1 MRLVKARWLSVSKES
16 KNNEFK
22 KAFVTVKY
30 FYKVIWKNFKSY
42 IVFNLIAAVMR
53 AVYPLFIV
61 FLPKILIDEF
71 QASRDFKRM
80 LYIALAFVVGY
91 IAVMALDSI
100 CTQTY
105 QKKVDEFNRYFEMQH
120 KQKCA
125 EMDFDL
131 TEDPKILDLAS
142 KAQTGLRW
150 YGGVD
155 AFMSSFTGI
164 ISGVLS
170 IISTGFILFTGSI
183 WIVLLAVTVLILN
196 FFITKKSN
204 SIEKKQNEDTA
215 ILDRKLNYNFWQVS
229 DFKYGKDVRLY
240 DASDMLID
248 NCNEVADEFI
258 DVIRV
263 GNNKMFALSGLSS
276 VITTVNNIGMYG
288 ILGAMAIK
296 KTITIGNFTMY
307 ASAATQFTNSM
318 MSIIQ
323 SAQHFFMVSTY
334 LYNYVDFM
342 GIKTDSA
349 FGNAPIDEAESHV
362 IEFKDVWFKYPR
374 TENYILQGVN
384 ITIKSG
390 EKLSIVG
397 LNGAGKTTFIKLL
410 CRLYKVDK
418 GEILIDG
425 KNINSYDFN
434 EYSKLF
440 SVVFQDFK
448 LFSFSIKENIALS
461 EKPDTEKV
469 KKLCEQVG
477 LGKKISSLPNGI
489 DTVLFRQFDDS
500 GIEPSGGEQ
509 QKMSIARALY
519 KDSSIVILD
528 EPTAALDPVAEYDI
542 YRQFNDF
549 VERKTAIYISHRLS
563 SCKFCDKIAVFS
575 GNNIAEYGTH
585 DELLKI
591 KNGIYSKM
599 WNAQAQYYA

>member
-1 MRLVKARWLSVSKES
+1 MSKES
-16 KNNEFK
+16 KNKEFK
-22 KAFVTVKY
+22 KAFITVKY
-30 FYKVIWKNFKSY
+30 FYKVIWRNFKSY

-53 AVYPLFIV
+53 AIYPLFIV
-61 FLPKILIDEF
+61 FLPKLLIDEF
-71 QASRDFKRM
+71 QAGRDFKRM
-80 LYIALAFVVGY
+80 LFITLAFVVGY

-100 CTQTY
+100 CSQTY

-142 KAQTGLRW
+142 KAQTGLNW

-155 AFMSSFTGI
+155 TFMSSFTGI

-170 IISTGFILFTGSI
+170 IFSTGFILFTGSI
-183 WIVLLAVTVLILN
+183 WIILLAMTVLILN
-196 FFITKKSN
+196 FFITKRSN

-215 ILDRKLNYNFWQVS
+215 ILDRKLNYNFFQVS
-229 DFKYGKDVRLY
+229 DFKYGKGIRLY
-240 DASDMLID
+240 NASNMLIN

-258 DVIRV
+258 EVIRV
-263 GNNKMFALSGLSS
+263 GNNKMAVLSAFSS
-276 VITTVNNIGMYG
+276 ILTTVNNVGMYG
-288 ILGAMAIK
+288 VLGAMAIK
-296 KTITIGNFTMY
+296 KIITIGNFTMY

-318 MSIIQ
+318 VSIIQ
-323 SAQHFFMVSTY
+323 SAQQFLMVSTY

-349 FGNAPIDEAESHV
+349 FGNEPINKNGEHV

-384 ITIKSG
+384 IKINSG

-440 SVVFQDFK
+440 SVVFQDYK
-448 LFSFSIKENIALS
+448 LFAFSIKENISLS
-461 EKPDTEKV
+461 ENPDDDKV
-469 KKLCEQVG
+469 KRLCEDVG
-477 LGKKISSLPNGI
+477 LGNKIDSFPNGI
-489 DTVLFRQFDDS
+489 DTSLFRQFDDT

-519 KDSSIVILD
+519 KDSPIVILD

-549 VERKTAIYISHRLS
+549 VENKTAIYISHRLS
-563 SCKFCDKIAVFS
+563 SCKFCDRIAVFS
-575 GNNIAEYGTH
+575 GNNIAEFGTH
-585 DELLKI
+585 DELVSN

>member
-1 MRLVKARWLSVSKES
+1 MSK
-16 KNNEFK
+16 KNKNTEFK
-22 KAFVTVKY
+22 KAFVTLKY
-30 FYKVIWKNFKSY
+30 FYNVIWKNFKSY
-42 IVFNLIAAVMR
+42 IMFNLIAAVMR
-53 AVYPLFIV
+53 SIYPLFIV
-61 FLPKILIDEF
+61 FLPKLLIDEF
-71 QASRDFKRM
+71 QSGRDLKRM
-80 LYIALAFVVGY
+80 FYITFAFVIGY

-142 KAQTGLRW
+142 KAQTGLNW

-170 IISTGFILFTGSI
+170 ILSTGFILFTGSI
-183 WIVLLAVTVLILN
+183 WIILLAMAVLILN
-196 FFITKKSN
+196 FFITQKSN

-240 DASDMLID
+240 NASDMLIN

-258 DVIRV
+258 EVIRV
-263 GNNKMFALSGLSS
+263 GNDKMAVLSAFSS
-276 VITTVNNIGMYG
+276 ILTTVNNVGMYG

-296 KTITIGNFTMY
+296 KIITIGNFTMY

-318 MSIIQ
+318 ISILQ
-323 SAQHFFMVSTY
+323 SAQQFFMVSSY

-349 FGNAPIDEAESHV
+349 FGSSSIEEKGDHV
-362 IEFKDVWFKYPR
+362 IEFRDVWFKYPR
-374 TENYILQGVN
+374 TDKYVLKGVN
-384 ITIKSG
+384 IKINKG

-448 LFSFSIKENIALS
+448 LFSFTIKENIAIS
-461 EKPDTEKV
+461 ENPDDAKV
-469 KKLCEQVG
+469 KALCDKVG
-477 LGKKISSLPNGI
+477 LENKINSLENGI
-489 DTVLFRQFDDS
+489 DTLLFRQFDNS

-519 KDSSIVILD
+519 KDSPIVILD
-528 EPTAALDPVAEYDI
+528 EPTAALDPIAEYDI
-542 YRQFNDF
+542 YRQFNGF
-549 VERKTAIYISHRLS
+549 VENKTAIYISHRLS
-563 SCKFCDKIAVFS
+563 SCKFCDRIAVFS
-575 GNNIAEYGTH
+575 ENNIAEYGTH
-585 DELLKI
+585 DELIKN
-591 KNGIYSKM
+591 KNGIYYKM

>member
-1 MRLVKARWLSVSKES
+1 MSKES
-16 KNNEFK
+16 KNKEFK
-22 KAFVTVKY
+22 KAFITVKY
-30 FYKVIWKNFKSY
+30 FYKVIWRNFKSY

-53 AVYPLFIV
+53 AIYPLFIV
-61 FLPKILIDEF
+61 FLPKLLIDEF
-71 QASRDFKRM
+71 QAGRDFKRM
-80 LYIALAFVVGY
+80 LFITLAFVVGY
-91 IAVMALDSI
+91 IAVMALDSL

-142 KAQTGLRW
+142 KAQTGLNW

-155 AFMSSFTGI
+155 TFMSSFTGI

-170 IISTGFILFTGSI
+170 IFSTGFILFTGSI
-183 WIVLLAVTVLILN
+183 WIILLAMTVLILN
-196 FFITKKSN
+196 FFITKRSN

-215 ILDRKLNYNFWQVS
+215 ILDRKLNYNFFQVS
-229 DFKYGKDVRLY
+229 DFKYGKDIRLY
-240 DASDMLID
+240 NASNMLIN

-258 DVIRV
+258 EVIRV
-263 GNNKMFALSGLSS
+263 GNNKMAVLSAFSS
-276 VITTVNNIGMYG
+276 ILTTVNNVGMYG
-288 ILGAMAIK
+288 VLGAMAIK
-296 KTITIGNFTMY
+296 KIITIGNFTMY

-318 MSIIQ
+318 VSIIQ
-323 SAQHFFMVSTY
+323 SAQQFLMVSTY

-349 FGNAPIDEAESHV
+349 FGNEPINKNGKHV

-374 TENYILQGVN
+374 TENYVLQGVN
-384 ITIKSG
+384 IKIYSS

-440 SVVFQDFK
+440 SVVFQDYK
-448 LFSFSIKENIALS
+448 LFAFSIKENISLS
-461 EKPDTEKV
+461 ENPDDDKV
-469 KKLCEQVG
+469 KRLCEDVG
-477 LGKKISSLPNGI
+477 LGNKIDSLPNGI
-489 DTVLFRQFDDS
+489 DTSLFRQFDDT

-519 KDSSIVILD
+519 KDSPIVILD

-549 VERKTAIYISHRLS
+549 VENKTAIYISHRLS
-563 SCKFCDKIAVFS
+563 SCKFCDRIAVFS
-575 GNNIAEYGTH
+575 GNNIAEFGTH
-585 DELLKI
+585 DELVSN

>member
-1 MRLVKARWLSVSKES
+1 MSKES
-16 KNNEFK
+16 KNKEFK
-22 KAFVTVKY
+22 KAFITVKY
-30 FYKVIWKNFKSY
+30 FYKVIWRNFKSY

-53 AVYPLFIV
+53 AIYPLFIV
-61 FLPKILIDEF
+61 FLPKLLIDEF
-71 QASRDFKRM
+71 QAGRDFKRM
-80 LYIALAFVVGY
+80 LFITLAFVVGY
-91 IAVMALDSI
+91 IAVMALDSL

-142 KAQTGLRW
+142 KAQTGLNW

-155 AFMSSFTGI
+155 TFMSSFTGI

-170 IISTGFILFTGSI
+170 IFSTGFILFTGSI
-183 WIVLLAVTVLILN
+183 WIILLAMTVLILN
-196 FFITKKSN
+196 FFITKRSN

-215 ILDRKLNYNFWQVS
+215 ILDRKLNYNFFQVS
-229 DFKYGKDVRLY
+229 DFKYGKDIRLY
-240 DASDMLID
+240 NASDMLIN

-258 DVIRV
+258 EVIRV
-263 GNNKMFALSGLSS
+263 GNNKMAVLSAFSS
-276 VITTVNNIGMYG
+276 ILTTVNNVGMYG
-288 ILGAMAIK
+288 VLGAMAIK
-296 KTITIGNFTMY
+296 KIITIGNFTMY

-318 MSIIQ
+318 VSIIQ
-323 SAQHFFMVSTY
+323 SAQQFLMVSTY

-349 FGNAPIDEAESHV
+349 FGNEPINKNGKHV

-374 TENYILQGVN
+374 TENYVLQGVN
-384 ITIKSG
+384 IKIYSG

-440 SVVFQDFK
+440 SVVFQDYK
-448 LFSFSIKENIALS
+448 LFAFSIKENISLS
-461 EKPDTEKV
+461 ENPDDDKV
-469 KKLCEQVG
+469 KRLCEDVG
-477 LGKKISSLPNGI
+477 LGNKIDSLPNGI
-489 DTVLFRQFDDS
+489 DTSLFRQFDDT

-519 KDSSIVILD
+519 KDSPIVILD

-549 VERKTAIYISHRLS
+549 VENKTAIYISHRLS
-563 SCKFCDKIAVFS
+563 SCKFCDRIAVFS
-575 GNNIAEYGTH
+575 GNNIAEFGTH
-585 DELLKI
+585 DELVKI
-591 KNGIYSKM
+591 KDGIYSKM

>member
-1 MRLVKARWLSVSKES
+1 MRARWLSMSKEKTS
-16 KNNEFK
+16 KNTDFK
-22 KAFVTVKY
+22 KAFISLKY

-53 AVYPLFIV
+53 AIYPLFIV

-71 QASRDFKRM
+71 QAGRDFKRM
-80 LYIALAFVVGY
+80 LYITLAFVVGY
-91 IAVMALDSI
+91 IAVMALDSL

-131 TEDPKILDLAS
+131 TEDPKILDLSA
-142 KAQTGLRW
+142 KAQKGLTW

-170 IISTGFILFTGSI
+170 ILSTGFILFTGSI

-204 SIEKKQNEDTA
+204 SFEKKLNEDFA
-215 ILDRKLNYNFWQVS
+215 ICGRKLDYNLSQVS
-229 DFKYGKDVRLY
+229 EFKYGKDIRLY
-240 DASDMLID
+240 NASDMLID
-248 NCNEVADEFI
+248 NCNEVADECVEFH
-258 DVIRV
+258 RV
-263 GNNKMFALSGLSS
+263 YNNKMAGLAGLSAI
-276 VITTVNNIGMYG
+276 ITSVNNVGMYG
-288 ILGAMAIK
+288 VLGAMAIK
-296 KTITIGNFTMY
+296 KVITIGNFTMY
-307 ASAATQFTNSM
+307 ASAASQFTNGM

-323 SAQHFFMVSTY
+323 SAQHFFMVSAY

-342 GIKTDSA
+342 NIKTDSA
-349 FGNAPIDEAESHV
+349 FGNEPIEKNGDHV

-374 TENYILQGVN
+374 TDKYILQGVN
-384 ITIKSG
+384 IKINRG
-390 EKLSIVG
+390 EKLSVVG

-410 CRLYKVDK
+410 CRLYKVDR

-425 KNINSYDFN
+425 KNINTYDFD

-448 LFSFSIKENIALS
+448 LFSFSIKENIAIS
-461 EKPDTEKV
+461 ESPDEAKV
-469 KKLCEQVG
+469 NKLCKKVG
-477 LGKKISSLPNGI
+477 LKNKINSLPGGI
-489 DTVLFRQFDDS
+489 DTVLFRQFDDK

-509 QKMSIARALY
+509 QKMGIARALY
-519 KDSSIVILD
+519 KDSPIVILD

-542 YRQFNDF
+542 YRQFNSF
-549 VERKTAIYISHRLS
+549 VETKTAIYISHRLS

-575 GNNIAEYGTH
+575 GSNIAEYGTH
-585 DELLKI
+585 DELVKNQ
-591 KNGIYSKM
+591 NGIYSKM